1 MPSAQHVMLAIHVKR
16 TEAVELK
23 NPILAY
29 IRENYSD
36 RDADDALDDLVTIQA
51 LRQEVITAQAAA
63 QPGAKDIYLKCGEQR
78 RRHSSPTPT
87 HRMPRLHAGG
97 IPA

>member
-16 TEAVELK
+16 TDAVELK

-36 RDADDALDDLVTIQA
+36 RDADDALDDLVAIQA

-63 QPGAKDIYLKCGEQR
+63 QPGAKDIYIKCVER
-78 RRHSSPTPT
+78 CSLAWVHPPVW
-87 HRMPRLHAGG
+87 LHV
-97 IPA
+97 